1 MGRRLGTKLIA
12 TCGMC
17 KDKLEEE
24 IKMEK
29 VIEILQLADLH
40 GVRELKRECL
50 EFIKSNSGIQSE
62 GGGKKVFGG
71 NHVHVRG
78 ALLS

>member
-1 MGRRLGTKLIA
+1 MGRRLGTRLIA

-24 IKMEK
+24 IETEN

-50 EFIKSNSGIQSE
+50 EFIKC
-62 GGGKKVFGG
+62 GGGGG
-71 NHVHVRG
+71 GGEKRF
-78 ALLS
+78 